1 MKKYLLFASFLAAS
15 LVTYAYQF
23 QYGNAFYRT
32 LDANTCSLV
41 KVVDGTSG
49 KVKIPEI
56 AAYTTELS
64 GQSVSPRSTTF
75 EFRVVEVDNT
85 AFNGEAQS
93 NVTEVVLPESITK
106 INGGAFN
113 GCTSLTTVNIPSK
126 VTQLNSVFNHCTSL
140 KKISIPKAVS
150 NLSGSF
156 EYCGTIEEVI
166 IEDCDCEKPIDSSN
180 SHYAFSNTIIKKLYQ
195 GRNFD
200 TYVFRGIG
208 IESLTI
214 GDMVT
219 EICSDMYLGNPL
231 RNIVFGKNLKKI
243 GTTAFHNCTALTEIN
258 LPESL
263 KELGDNCFSG
273 CTSLTTFNIPSKI
286 KELRAN
292 FYGCTSLKKIFIP
305 KTVEKIS
312 GVFDRCGTIEE
323 LIIEDSESPI
333 DISGFSETQIKS
345 VYQGRN
351 RGYDNTWFQGK
362 GVETA
367 VIGDMVTEIGSG
379 IYGNNP
385 LKSIT
390 FGKSVSK
397 IAQSAFSECKE
408 LKELILP
415 ESLVEL
421 GGYSFNGCS
430 TLTTISF
437 PSNLTEIISNFHHCK
452 SLQKVSIPAN
462 IEKISS
468 SFQDCSEIEEFV
480 IEDSETP
487 ITLSGNFGYKTVV
500 KNLNLGRNCGDR
512 AFEDRKI
519 ENLVLGDKVTELGIY
534 AFSGNSLQTVKFGS
548 NLTKIGSYAFYNCKQ
563 LEEVILPESLTELG
577 RVSFDGCSAL
587 RTLIIP
593 SKLKEIQQNF
603 NSCTSLKKVVLPSNI
618 ESIEESFCSC
628 AIDDFII
635 EDGETLLTSDGGW
648 TLNGSTVK
656 SVYQGRNCTANAFSN
671 RGVENLVIGDKVKEL
686 SYNIFSGNPLKE
698 ITLGKNLEKIKNGAF
713 YNCND
718 IETITNYAEAVPECE
733 SSSVFSQAAYD
744 STKLMVPSGS
754 RKAYTEAPVWKLFK
768 HIGQSTCAVTFDYDS
783 KHCSVALPEDFNGT
797 VKSGES
803 LNFTAAPLESFKITG
818 VDADGE
824 YKSFVQ
830 GEEGRWT
837 LDSITGDVNVKISS
851 EIITF
856 AVTAKMNAEAG
867 HLTVNGETTDSVRVA
882 WGENAVIALTL
893 NEGYKLDSFT
903 VNGTDVTDRI
913 VDGKLTLEAI
923 REDIVAE
930 AAASLI
936 AYSFKTEFDA
946 AHGTVTVGGNTATE
960 QTYTYGS
967 RPEIEILPDEGY
979 CVSWARLNGNDIK
992 SLLVDN
998 RYTTDSIKSDMTLSV
1013 GFEARTLMLSVLGI
1027 EGGRVAGV
1035 YDFGAKARVKIIPD
1049 EGWEINTIVYNGTP
1063 VDSSELVDGLFTT
1076 PVLTDDSEISV
1087 TFENPSGTV
1096 DNVDGAAADIRVYGY
1111 NRTIHIVN
1119 APERETVC
1127 VYDANGRTVYSGI
1140 EREITMETGGVYLV
1154 TVSGRTFKLML

>member
-23 QYGNAFYRT
+23 QYGNAIYRT
-32 LDANTCSLV
+32 LDTNTCSLV

-56 AAYTTELS
+56 AAYTTEPM
-64 GQSVSPRSTTF
+64 GQTISPRSITY

-113 GCTSLTTVNIPSK
+113 GCTSLTTVNIPSQ
-126 VTQLNSVFNHCTSL
+126 VTQLKDVFYQCPSL
-140 KKISIPKAVS
+140 KKITIPQTVSSIA
-150 NLSGSF
+150 GSF
-156 EYCGTIEEVI
+156 CNCGTIEEVI
-166 IEDCDCEKPIDSSN
+166 IEDAEKSLDIN
-180 SHYAFSNTIIKKLYQ
+180 SITFYNGTSIKNLYQ
-195 GRNFD
+195 GRNIFNSI
-200 TYVFRGIG
+200 FQMKG
-208 IESLTI
+208 IESLII
-214 GDMVT
+214 GDLVS
-219 EICSDMYLGNPL
+219 EIYSHMYSGNPL
-231 RNIVFGKNLKKI
+231 RSVTFGKNLTKI
-243 GTTAFHNCTALTEIN
+243 GWYAFTNCTELTEIN

-263 KELGDNCFSG
+263 VELGYYSFNG
-273 CTSLTTFNIPSKI
+273 CSSLTTFNIPSQITEI
-286 KELRAN
+286 KDNFNDCSSLRKVIIPKN
-292 FYGCTSLKKIFIP
+292 VKKISASF
-305 KTVEKIS
+305 
-312 GVFDRCGTIEE
+312 FRCGTIEE
-323 LIIEDSESPI
+323 FIIEDSESPI
-333 DISGFSETQIKS
+333 DISGFSETRIKS
-345 VYQGRN
+345 FYQGRN
-351 RGYDNTWFQGK
+351 RGYENTWFQGK

-379 IYGNNP
+379 IYSNNP
-385 LKSIT
+385 LRSIT
-390 FGKSVSK
+390 FGKNLK
-397 IAQSAFSECKE
+397 TIKHQAFVNCTE
-408 LKELILP
+408 LKEVILP

-421 GGYSFNGCS
+421 EGTAFYNCQA
-430 TLTTISF
+430 LTTVNF
-437 PSNLTEIISNFHHCK
+437 PSQLTEIKNNFQKCP
-452 SLQKVSIPAN
+452 SLQKITIPEN
-462 IEKISS
+462 IMKVSS
-468 SFQDCSEIEEFV
+468 SFQDCGEIEEFV

-487 ITLSGNFGYKTVV
+487 ITLSDNFGYETVV
-500 KNLNLGRNCGDR
+500 KNLYLGRNCDNST
-512 AFEDRKI
+512 FQNRKI
-519 ENLVLGDKVTELGIY
+519 INLIIGDKVTELVSS
-534 AFSGNSLQTVKFGS
+534 FSESSLETVKFGM
-548 NLTKIGSYAFYNCKQ
+548 NLAKIGTYAFYNCKQ
-563 LEEVILPESLTELG
+563 LKEVILPESLTELG
-577 RVSFDGCSAL
+577 RVSFDGCSSL
-587 RTLIIP
+587 STLVIP
-593 SKLKEIQQNF
+593 SKLTKVQQNF
-603 NSCTSLKKVVLPSNI
+603 NSCTSLKKVVIPSNI

-628 AIDDFII
+628 AIDEFII
-635 EDGETLLTSDGGW
+635 EDGETLLTTDGGW
-648 TLNGSTVK
+648 NFNGSTVK
-656 SVYQGRNCTANAFSN
+656 SVYQGRNCTANAFSS
-671 RGVENLVIGDKVKEL
+671 REMESLVVGDMVKEL

-718 IETITNYAEAVPECE
+718 IETITSYAEAAPECE
-733 SSSVFSQAAYD
+733 SSNVFSQAAYD
-744 STKLMVPSGS
+744 SAKLMVPSGS
-754 RKAYTEAPVWKLFK
+754 RKAYAEAPVWKLFK
-768 HIGQSTCAVTFDYDS
+768 HIGQSTCTVTFDYDREQ
-783 KHCSVALPEDFNGT
+783 CSVALPEDFDGI

-803 LNFTAAPLESFKITG
+803 LDFTAAPLESFKIIG
-818 VDADGE
+818 VNADGE

-837 LDSITGDVNVKISS
+837 LDSITGDVNVKIAS

-867 HLTVNGETTDSVRVA
+867 HLTINGETTDSVRVA

-923 REDIVAE
+923 REDIAAE

-936 AYSFKTEFDA
+936 AYSFRTEFDA

-960 QTYTYGS
+960 QIYTYGS

-979 CVSWARLNGNDIK
+979 CISWARLNGNDIK

-1096 DNVDGAAADIRVYGY
+1096 DNVDGAADDIRVYGY

-1140 EREITMETGGVYLV
+1140 EREIMMETGGVYLV

>member
-15 LVTYAYQF
+15 LISYAYQF
-23 QYGNAFYRT
+23 QYGNAIYRT
-32 LDANTCSLV
+32 LDTNTCSLV

-93 NVTEVVLPESITK
+93 NVTEVVLPESIIK

-219 EICSDMYLGNPL
+219 EICSEMYMGNPL
-231 RNIVFGKNLKKI
+231 RNIVFGKNLEKI
-243 GTTAFHNCTALTEIN
+243 GNTAFHNCTELTEIN

-263 KELGDNCFSG
+263 TELGYNCFSG
-273 CTSLTTFNIPSKI
+273 CTSLTAFNIPSKI
-286 KELRAN
+286 KELRSN

-305 KTVEKIS
+305 KTIEKIS

-323 LIIEDSESPI
+323 LIIEDSENPI
-333 DISGFSETQIKS
+333 DISGGFSETRIKS
-345 VYQGRN
+345 FYQGRN
-351 RGYDNTWFQGK
+351 RGYDNNWFQDQI
-362 GVETA
+362 ETA

-379 IYGNNP
+379 IYSNNP
-385 LKSIT
+385 LRSIT
-390 FGKSVSK
+390 FGKNLK
-397 IAQSAFSECKE
+397 AIKHQSFANCTE
-408 LKELILP
+408 LKEVVLP

-421 GGYSFNGCS
+421 EGIAFYNCPA
-430 TLTTISF
+430 LTTISF
-437 PSNLTEIISNFHHCK
+437 PSKLTEIKKNFLKCP
-452 SLQKVSIPAN
+452 SLQKITIPENIMKVSG
-462 IEKISS
+462 
-468 SFQDCSEIEEFV
+468 SFQECGEIEEFV
-480 IEDSETP
+480 IEDSEAP
-487 ITLSGNFGYKTVV
+487 ITLSGNFDYKTVV
-500 KNLNLGRNCGDR
+500 KNLYLGRNCGDR

-519 ENLVLGDKVTELGIY
+519 ENLVVGDKVTELGIY
-534 AFSGNSLQTVKFGS
+534 AFSGNTLQTVKFGN
-548 NLTKIGSYAFYNCKQ
+548 NLAKIAAYAFYNCKQ
-563 LEEVILPESLTELG
+563 LKEVILPESLTELG
-577 RVSFDGCSAL
+577 RVSFDDCSSL
-587 RTLIIP
+587 STLVFS

-603 NSCTSLKKVVLPSNI
+603 NSCTSLKKVVIPSNI
-618 ESIEESFCSC
+618 EVIGQSFNSC
-628 AIDDFII
+628 AIDEFII
-635 EDGETLLTSDGGW
+635 ENGETLLTTDGGR
-648 TLNGSTVK
+648 TFNGSTVK
-656 SVYQGRNCTANAFSN
+656 SVYQGRNCTANAFSS
-671 RGVENLVIGDKVKEL
+671 RGVENLVVGDMVTEISSQ
-686 SYNIFSGNPLKE
+686 SYFKNPLKD
-698 ITLGKNLEKIKNGAF
+698 ITIGNNVTKIGNIAF
-713 YNCND
+713 DYCDD
-718 IETITNYAEAVPECE
+718 IETITSYAEAVPECE

-803 LNFTAAPLESFKITG
+803 LNFTAVPLESFKITG
-818 VDADGE
+818 VNADGE

-867 HLTVNGETTDSVRVA
+867 YMTINGETTDSVRVA

-903 VNGTDVTDRI
+903 VNGTAVSDRI
-913 VDGKLTLEAI
+913 VDGKLTLEAV
-923 REDIVAE
+923 REDIAAE
-930 AAASLI
+930 ATASLI
-936 AYSFKTEFDA
+936 TYSFRTEFDA

-967 RPEIEILPDEGY
+967 RTEIEILPDEGY
-979 CVSWARLNGNDIK
+979 CISWARLNGNDIK
-992 SLLVDN
+992 PLLVDN

-1035 YDFGAKARVKIIPD
+1035 YDYGAKARVKIIPD

-1087 TFENPSGTV
+1087 TFENPSGAV

-1119 APERETVC
+1119 APEREAVC